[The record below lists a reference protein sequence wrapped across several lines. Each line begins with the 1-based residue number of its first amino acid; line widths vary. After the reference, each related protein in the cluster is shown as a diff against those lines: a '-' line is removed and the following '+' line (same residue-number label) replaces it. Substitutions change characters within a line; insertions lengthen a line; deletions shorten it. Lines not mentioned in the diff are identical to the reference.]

1 MAETKILE
9 TFRLDFTYL
18 QRDADALCKLF
29 NKYGYPNL
37 VVSTEDSYDGLW
49 RVYNKRNN
57 TIIWSGYHSGFVTFF
72 KEDDFIKI
80 AFDYKGNPKIKD
92 YTTFVYFEDAQ
103 SITDEPETVEALR
116 KKVLQLEAE
125 LAQTKED
132 FKKYKE
138 LHKG

>member
-37 VVSTEDSYDGLW
+37 VVSTEDSYEGLW

-92 YTTFVYFEDAQ
+92 YTTCVYFEDVQ
-103 SITDEPETVEALR
+103 SITDEPETVETLR
-116 KKVLQLEAE
+116 KKILQLEAE